1 MVNKKK
7 YSVIRLSE
15 ETREKLKEFGKKGNS
30 YEDIIK
36 KLMEEVEKCRKST

>member
-1 MVNKKK
+1 MANKKK

-36 KLMEEVEKCRKST
+36 KLIEEVEKCRKST